1 MKQYVY
7 CFPPKE
13 DGLQTPAATQE
24 VDRRPF
30 PYTQEGLKRCKCVR
44 CGAKASHQ
52 WKACADTKY
61 RALCRSCDT
70 ALNNIVLTY
79 FKLPNATALMEK
91 YMYGKALR

>member
-1 MKQYVY
+1 MKQDVY

-30 PYTQEGLKRCKCVR
+30 PYTPEGLKRCKCVR

-61 RALCRSCDT
+61 RAVCRACDFE
-70 ALNNIVLTY
+70 LNQIVMEFLEIPDTLE
-79 FKLPNATALMEK
+79 KLMK
-91 YMYGKALR
+91 YRKAQR